1 MKPLL
6 VVFALILS
14 VLDAQAQGYPNRP
27 ITVVV
32 PFPAGGPTDAIIR
45 NLGERMRVSLGQP
58 VVVEYVTGAGG
69 TVGTGR
75 VQRAAPDGY
84 TLILGHFGT
93 HATNGAVYPLQYD
106 LVKDFTPISLLPEN
120 PYLFVVKRAHPAN
133 NLREFMAYV
142 KDNPDK
148 VQMGIPGAGTGPHL
162 MALLLAKTAG
172 GSIQYIPYRG
182 SGPAMLDLV
191 AGQIDL
197 MVDQVQTSQ
206 AQIRGGTIKPL
217 AIASPVRGETVPE
230 IPTVDEAGAPGLH
243 MTLWYGL
250 WGPPGLPKDVVAK
263 LNAAIHDALADAGVR
278 QRLHDLG
285 MRIPP
290 LERQN
295 PEGLVERQ
303 TADIAKWWPIIKA
316 SNIKPD

>member
-1 MKPLL
+1 ML
-6 VVFALILS
+6 FRS
-14 VLDAQAQGYPNRP
+14 
-27 ITVVV
+27 
-32 PFPAGGPTDAIIR
+32 
-45 NLGERMRVSLGQP
+45 
-58 VVVEYVTGAGG
+58 
-69 TVGTGR
+69 
-75 VQRAAPDGY
+75 
-84 TLILGHFGT
+84 
-93 HATNGAVYPLQYD
+93 
-106 LVKDFTPISLLPEN
+106 TPISLLPEN

-133 NLREFMAYV
+133 NLSEFMAYV
-142 KDNPDK
+142 MANPDK

-206 AQIRGGTIKPL
+206 AQIRGGTIKAL

-250 WGPPGLPKDVVAK
+250 WGPPALPKDIVTK
-263 LNAAIHDALADAGVR
+263 LNGAVQDAMADAEIGR
-278 QRLHDLG
+278 AHD
-285 MRIPP
+285 
-290 LERQN
+290 
-295 PEGLVERQ
+295 
-303 TADIAKWWPIIKA
+303 
-316 SNIKPD
+316 